1 MAGMILAF
9 LMVLGFVL
17 DLMIIGTTGGDPQIR
32 GESLGPDLVRVKGSG
47 IWPLE
52 TWVYTLMALPG
63 SIFLMGVYWAV
74 RREDRDGLATIGVL
88 VSLLT
93 WALSTVHNLAILA
106 VVQGLA
112 PAYVPGAPDAPA
124 LEASARG
131 WLAVADALNPLS
143 GITAVFLMV
152 GALALGLATLRAMH
166 LPRWTGWVSLAV
178 VPLLGLGMLQGFSR
192 AFIAPALIG
201 YILYIAW
208 NLGVSSALFKRSR
221 TSVEGFAEGAG
232 MAREGS
238 GQ

>member
-1 MAGMILAF
+1 MILVL

-17 DLMIIGTTGGDPQIR
+17 DLMIISTTGGDPQVR
-32 GESLGPDLVRVKGSG
+32 GESLGADLVRVKGSG

-63 SIFLMGVYWAV
+63 SIFLMGVYWAI

-93 WALSTVHNLAILA
+93 WVLSTVHNLAILA

-152 GALALGLATLRAMH
+152 GALALGLATLRTLH
-166 LPRWTGWVSLAV
+166 LPRWTGSVSLAV
-178 VPLLGLGMLQGFSR
+178 VPLIGLGLLQGFSR

-201 YILYIAW
+201 YILYIVW
-208 NLGVSSALFKRSR
+208 NLGVSFALLKGSR
-221 TSVEGFAEGAG
+221 PGAEGISEGAG
-232 MAREGS
+232 AVKEGS
-238 GQ
+238 TQ